1 MSIVQEKSCC
11 RCGSGTQRKIEEK
24 VDEEKAAKGKTD
36 QPPLL
41 KPDMDDED
49 DEDDRSNRKCYNL
62 SCTCFKGDPD
72 NNIPGVPCTNCK
84 AGAFCNNTLT
94 KREKKRGKEKK

>member
-1 MSIVQEKSCC
+1 MYFKLMSIVQEKSCC

-41 KPDMDDED
+41 KPDMDDEEMRMID
-49 DEDDRSNRKCYNL
+49 QIESA
-62 SCTCFKGDPD
+62 T
-72 NNIPGVPCTNCK
+72 I
-84 AGAFCNNTLT
+84 
-94 KREKKRGKEKK
+94 